1 MSPFESTSMRRRPLL
16 IRAIGLVGV
25 VPLAIGLSLFV
36 GVGPASVPLQAR
48 AADIKPVENYTASE
62 RSVLA
67 LDTAMLDIYDGALA
81 KFMKQMRDRTP
92 IILCLFSGGGGRMIL
107 YRPGQPPLEAKP
119 VPVIYQLSKSI
130 SHSTMATYQ
139 LVTPYLGKPDDTS
152 WRGPMQTYRDQCRSA
167 YEALGAIELK
177 EADRKVL
184 SSLLKQNIAYQDA
197 CLKSGKLSH
206 EDLKTFAHGLKHDIP
221 KAIQMSADAQVGH
234 WFEVLDE
241 WKALIGKDWDHTY
254 AATNSIYVTRQNNIL
269 FTILAQFMGKDA
281 IGDRL
286 LLFETMGFTTTPDEM
301 LNLLSRIVADR
312 SLGRVFFKDDYLMD
326 VELLGG
332 GARGAIVKEAT
343 RRGMTPL
350 MPTLA
355 PFRSNDWPWKT
366 DPSKGTGP
374 STLEEVK

>member
-1 MSPFESTSMRRRPLL
+1 MSPFESSSMRRRPLL
-16 IRAIGLVGV
+16 VRVIGLVGMM
-25 VPLAIGLSLFV
+25 PLAVGLSLV
-36 GVGPASVPLQAR
+36 AGVGTTSDSSQAR
-48 AADIKPVENYTASE
+48 AADLKPVESYTAPE

-81 KFMKQMRDRTP
+81 KSIKEMRDRVP
-92 IILCLFSGGGGRMIL
+92 IILCLFSGGGGQMIL
-107 YRPGQPPLEAKP
+107 YRPGQPPLEADP
-119 VPVIYQLSKSI
+119 VPVVYQLSKSI
-130 SHSTMATYQ
+130 GHSTMATYQ
-139 LVTPYLGKPDDTS
+139 LVTPYLRKPDDTS

-177 EADRKVL
+177 EADRNVL

-197 CLKSGKLSH
+197 CLKSGKLSY
-206 EDLKTFAHGLKHDIP
+206 EDLKTFAHGLKSDIP
-221 KAIQMSADAQVGH
+221 KAIQMSADAQVSH
-234 WFEVLDE
+234 WFKVLEE
-241 WKALIGKDWDHTY
+241 WKSLIGADWDHTY

-301 LNLLSRIVADR
+301 LNLLTRIVADR
-312 SLGRVFFKDDYLMD
+312 ALGRVFFKNDYLMD

-332 GARGAIVKEAT
+332 GARGAILREAT
-343 RRGMTPL
+343 KRGMTPL
-350 MPTLA
+350 LPTLA

-374 STLEEVK
+374 STMEEIK